1 MAGEASKINL
11 SRMNKS
17 KTNLALKATC
27 DGEIRLAPSSIIPLP
42 DAARYVIVMGFEVI
56 ILSSIREIKKLAKMH
71 HVVCTAITSTHP
83 KCYFSQTDSWSCN
96 GTYQ

>member
-1 MAGEASKINL
+1 
-11 SRMNKS
+11 MNKS

-56 ILSSIREIKKLAKMH
+56 IILSSVRENKKLAKMH
-71 HVVCTAITSTHP
+71 RVVCTAITHP
-83 KCYFSQTDSWSCN
+83 KMLFLSD
-96 GTYQ
+96 G

>member
-1 MAGEASKINL
+1 
-11 SRMNKS
+11 MNNS

-56 ILSSIREIKKLAKMH
+56 ILSSVRQKKLAKMH
-71 HVVCTAITSTHP
+71 RVVCTAITHP
-83 KCYFSQTDSWSCN
+83 KILFLSD
-96 GTYQ
+96 G

>member
-1 MAGEASKINL
+1 MTGEASKIHS
-11 SRMNKS
+11 SRMNNS

-56 ILSSIREIKKLAKMH
+56 ILSSVRKKLAKMH
-71 HVVCTAITSTHP
+71 RVVCTAITHP
-83 KCYFSQTDSWSCN
+83 KMLFLSD
-96 GTYQ
+96 G

>member
-1 MAGEASKINL
+1 MTGEASKIHS
-11 SRMNKS
+11 SRMNNS

-56 ILSSIREIKKLAKMH
+56 ILSSSAREKTCKNAPCGLY
-71 HVVCTAITSTHP
+71 CNYTP
-83 KCYFSQTDSWSCN
+83 KNVISL
-96 GTYQ
+96 